1 MLNTQNYESLLDS
14 IYHVYRRNAKPD
26 PLYCYRC
33 QLQITN
39 PYYDVDPNLSMDNRF
54 IPGAFTKIWNGHTIK
69 LDYLISH
76 LDGINYDMVKE
87 IIDRSIEA
95 IHATNYDWFIDAD
108 PTPCL
113 GLSTMEE
120 FAYSTAGRLSV
131 LGFTNYSFDV
141 TEDTVTFHNKP
152 VISLSSNGV
161 HTTLGDHSFPNC
173 QNFAFAPDY
182 IQQQLNF
189 SYAPGAIF
197 NTAES
202 YNAHLLG
209 SISRRPGAEMGQV
222 VEFFLKGGT
231 VGVGHAYEPFT
242 YGIVYDPIL
251 FSSYQV
257 GYSFIDAVYMAM
269 PNLAWQNVVVGD
281 PLTTIAWGK
290 QTLTTNLTLSDTNL
304 VTGKITIPSGKTMT
318 IDSTAVVSF
327 KHSGSI
333 EVNGTLV
340 IQPGAK
346 LRFYNGNS
354 LVVNNVFTANGT
366 AARKISFDFILPN
379 TTTHNGIVVN
389 NTASVSISY
398 AIIQNADRGI
408 FLNSSEQTITYCE
421 FYNNNAG
428 IFAYNSNYW
437 ITEYTGTKIHNSYF
451 EGNTYGMYLNESSP
465 LITTNTFAGNQY
477 GIYCTN
483 ESNVYLG
490 EYLEPGVNT
499 FTDNEHAFF
508 AEGSFPTLGIYF
520 DEYDYACGYNW
531 FNSTVTSNVYSTEK
545 SEVFAELNWWG
556 SDPPNEDYFITEDGG
571 NIQWSHWLESGNKPV
586 KKNGGNSVFSIFYD
600 SDWETGKK
608 LRFARLSVMK
618 GDKLMASRVVRDIL
632 KDNPTLNNAFSSLA
646 TLSMLDYTGTD
657 KDSVRNFLN
666 FSLQSNL
673 SSSNKALC
681 KLLLAKIERENY
693 IPKLD
698 TILLLYPDSEVIDL
712 ILFKKFC
719 HYLFGYNFARAGE
732 VLTSLESSFPN
743 SRLTS
748 QARRLFGV
756 ENSSQPPITVSGSQ
770 SSIINL
776 TNYPNPF
783 NPVTKITY
791 SLPAASAVKLTIYD
805 ILGKEIVVL
814 VNEEKEA
821 GEYEVPFD
829 ASHLGSGFYIYRLS
843 VSDKTEV
850 RKMLLIK

>member
-1 MLNTQNYESLLDS
+1 
-14 IYHVYRRNAKPD
+14 
-26 PLYCYRC
+26 
-33 QLQITN
+33 
-39 PYYDVDPNLSMDNRF
+39 
-54 IPGAFTKIWNGHTIK
+54 
-69 LDYLISH
+69 
-76 LDGINYDMVKE
+76 MV
-87 IIDRSIEA
+87 
-95 IHATNYDWFIDAD
+95 N
-108 PTPCL
+108 
-113 GLSTMEE
+113 
-120 FAYSTAGRLSV
+120 FANSTAPKLNSI
-131 LGFTNYSFDV
+131 GFLNYSFDV
-141 TEDTVTFHNKP
+141 TEDTVTYHNKP
-152 VISLSSNGV
+152 VMSYSSNGV
-161 HTTLGDHSFPNC
+161 HTTYGSFGDPYTAC

-231 VGVGHAYEPFT
+231 VGVGHAYEPIT
-242 YGIVYDPIL
+242 YTIVYDPIL

-290 QTLTTNLTLSDTNL
+290 QTLTANLTLSDTNL
-304 VTGKITIPSGKTMT
+304 VTGKITIPSGKTLT

-354 LVVNNVFTANGT
+354 FVVNNVLTANGT
-366 AARKISFDFILPN
+366 AARKIIFDFILPN
-379 TTTHNGIVVN
+379 ATSHNGLVVN
-389 NTASVSISY
+389 NAANVSLSY
-398 AIIQNADRGI
+398 AVIQNADRGI

-499 FTDNEHAFF
+499 FTDNEHAFY

-571 NIQWSHWLESGNKPV
+571 SIQWSHWLESGNKPV

-646 TLSMLDYTGTD
+646 TLSMLDYSRVD
-657 KDSVRNFLN
+657 KDSVKNLLN
-666 FSLQSNL
+666 LAIQGSINSNTQAL
-673 SSSNKALC
+673 S
-681 KLLLAKIERENY
+681 KLFLAKIERENFNA
-693 IPKLD
+693 KLD
-698 TILLLYPDSEVIDL
+698 NILLSHPDIDIIDL
-712 ILFKKFC
+712 ILFKKFSY
-719 HYLFGYNFARAGE
+719 YLFGNNTSGAGD
-732 VLTSLESSFPN
+732 VLTLLENSFPN
-743 SRLTS
+743 SSLTV

-756 ENSSQPPITVSGSQ
+756 ESNPQKPVTGSAYNSST
-770 SSIINL
+770 IIL
-776 TNYPNPF
+776 SNYPNPF
-783 NPVTKITY
+783 NPVTKIAY
-791 SLPAASAVKLTIYD
+791 SLPAVSRVRLTIYD
-805 ILGKEIVVL
+805 ILGKEIAVL

-821 GEYEVPFD
+821 GEYEVLFD
-829 ASHLGSGFYIYRLS
+829 GSNAASGIYFYHLS
-843 VSDKTEV
+843 T
-850 RKMLLIK
+850 